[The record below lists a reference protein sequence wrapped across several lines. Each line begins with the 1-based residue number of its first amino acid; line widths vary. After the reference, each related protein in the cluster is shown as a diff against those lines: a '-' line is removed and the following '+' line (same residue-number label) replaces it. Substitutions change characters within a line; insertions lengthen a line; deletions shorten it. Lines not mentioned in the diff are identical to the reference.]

1 MNGKVTEI
9 HPNLMGFRS
18 WRFPSLSSPNITEAV
33 NKESYP
39 LLQRNALTP
48 WRNLR
53 SRRQERERDT
63 ERLKRT
69 SLSLSSLACLNEPQ
83 QTKVALPCASSCLT
97 RRVSFPDASST
108 STLSGFSSITIT
120 ARRVSFSGDTCQET
134 RPINQPEQLPSS
146 STSESD
152 CKATMVKVTEDSER
166 YYTSDGF
173 PAHLARKEHRHSCTD
188 SGTTSQRLTSLS
200 WRETNEDS
208 SSSLVSKRLIFRSS
222 AHLELLPCQTKSSTF
237 YLDKSLSVP
246 LESSRE
252 VGQAMYR
259 STLSLQ
265 LGRVPSS
272 SHTGK
277 LQVMRVPLRSSS
289 KRDMVDFTRN
299 GTGEQSCRLKNTATV
314 NSCPTS
320 SDSTVLR
327 ATLAPLPFR
336 ARCRS
341 SSAAVRLTEKANDVS
356 GPLQRNQR
364 GGVEGPEPAA
374 INKRLDSLAVIRNSC
389 AVVSVKCHGLEE
401 RTQNSSH
408 SEDAKGFSPSE
419 RLLVNSGGS
428 SRCSCDGRVPCGHAE
443 TVTKVQEGLVF
454 PHVLNCTCGS
464 NSSNQPHIL
473 SLKEALEL
481 FRPEFIFRSQRRIR
495 HLEQRARERRSLQGA
510 DLMKEIESTNKARSC
525 TKPHP
530 LSDNLFK
537 PKDRAISG
545 KEMQLRSRRI
555 YNKLPEVTKK
565 KEEEKRRLVLQTN
578 RLRAEVFKK
587 KLLDQILQRN
597 SD

>member
-1 MNGKVTEI
+1 
-9 HPNLMGFRS
+9 MGFRS
-18 WRFPSLSSPNITEAV
+18 WRFSSQSSPNITEAV

-48 WRNLR
+48 WRDLR
-53 SRRQERERDT
+53 SRREEKERGT
-63 ERLKRT
+63 ERLERT
-69 SLSLSSLACLNEPQ
+69 SPSLSSLACLDEPQ

-97 RRVSFPDASST
+97 RTLSIPDTSST
-108 STLSGFSSITIT
+108 STLSGFCSITIT
-120 ARRVSFSGDTCQET
+120 ARRVSFSGDACHET
-134 RPINQPEQLPSS
+134 RPFHSQEQLPSS
-146 STSESD
+146 STSNVKSD
-152 CKATMVKVTEDSER
+152 CKATMVKMAEDSGR

-173 PAHLARKEHRHSCTD
+173 SAHLAPPEHRHSCTD

-200 WRETNEDS
+200 WREANEAS
-208 SSSLVSKRLIFRSS
+208 SSSLVSKHLIFRSS
-222 AHLELLPCQTKSSTF
+222 AHLELLPCQPKSSTF

-246 LESSRE
+246 LESSQE
-252 VGQAMYR
+252 VRQAMYR
-259 STLSLQ
+259 STLSLH
-265 LGRVPSS
+265 LGRAPSS

-277 LQVMRVPLRSSS
+277 LQVMRIPIRSSS
-289 KRDMVDFTRN
+289 ESDMVDFTRN
-299 GTGEQSCRLKNTATV
+299 ATGEQSCCLKNTATV
-314 NSCPTS
+314 NSSPTR
-320 SDSTVLR
+320 SDSSVLR

-341 SSAAVRLTEKANDVS
+341 SSAAVRLTGKANDVS
-356 GPLQRNQR
+356 GPLQCNQR
-364 GGVEGPEPAA
+364 GGVEDPEPAA

-401 RTQNSSH
+401 KTQNSSH
-408 SEDAKGFSPSE
+408 SEDAKGFSPSK

-428 SRCSCDGRVPCGHAE
+428 GRGSYDGRVPCGHAE

-454 PHVLNCTCGS
+454 PHMLNCTCGS

-481 FRPEFIFRSQRRIR
+481 FRPDFISRSQRRIR

-537 PKDRAISG
+537 PKDRVISG

>member
-1 MNGKVTEI
+1 
-9 HPNLMGFRS
+9 MGFRS
-18 WRFPSLSSPNITEAV
+18 WRFPSQSSPNITEAV
-33 NKESYP
+33 KKESYP
-39 LLQRNALTP
+39 LLQRNVLTP
-48 WRNLR
+48 WRDLR
-53 SRRQERERDT
+53 SRREEKERDI

-69 SLSLSSLACLNEPQ
+69 SPSLSCLACLDEPQ

-97 RRVSFPDASST
+97 RTLSVPETSSA
-108 STLSGFSSITIT
+108 STLSGFCSITIT
-120 ARRVSFSGDTCQET
+120 ARRVSFSGDACQET
-134 RPINQPEQLPSS
+134 KPNNQPEQLPSS
-146 STSESD
+146 STSNVKSD
-152 CKATMVKVTEDSER
+152 CKATMVKVTEDR

-173 PAHLARKEHRHSCTD
+173 PAHLASPEHRPSCTN

-200 WRETNEDS
+200 WREANEAS
-208 SSSLVSKRLIFRSS
+208 SPFLVSKRLIFRSS
-222 AHLELLPCQTKSSTF
+222 AHLELLPCQPKSSTF

-252 VGQAMYR
+252 VRQMYR
-259 STLSLQ
+259 STLSLH
-265 LGRVPSS
+265 LGRGPLS

-277 LQVMRVPLRSSS
+277 LQVMRVSIRSSS
-289 KRDMVDFTRN
+289 EWDMADFTRI
-299 GTGEQSCRLKNTATV
+299 GTGEQSYRLKNTATV
-314 NSCPTS
+314 NSSPTS

-327 ATLAPLPFR
+327 ATSAPLPFR
-336 ARCRS
+336 ARCCS
-341 SSAAVRLTEKANDVS
+341 SSAAVRLTGKANDVS

-364 GGVEGPEPAA
+364 GGVEGPAGAEPAA

-401 RTQNSSH
+401 KTQNSSH
-408 SEDAKGFSPSE
+408 SEDAKGFSPSKH
-419 RLLVNSGGS
+419 LLVNSGGS
-428 SRCSCDGRVPCGHAE
+428 GRGSCDGRVPCGHAE

-464 NSSNQPHIL
+464 SSSNQPHIL

-481 FRPEFIFRSQRRIR
+481 FRPDFISRSQRRIR

-510 DLMKEIESTNKARSC
+510 DLMKEIESANKARSC

-537 PKDRAISG
+537 PKDRVISG